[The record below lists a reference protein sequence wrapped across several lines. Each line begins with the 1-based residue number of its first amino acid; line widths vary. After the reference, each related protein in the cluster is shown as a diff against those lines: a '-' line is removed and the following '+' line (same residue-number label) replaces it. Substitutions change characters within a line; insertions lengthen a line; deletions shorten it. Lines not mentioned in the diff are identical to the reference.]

1 MNETVAQVI
10 DVIVE
15 NRRRFEE
22 FCYSLSDEQLGRS
35 VPDSSWI
42 VKDFASHLATLDIT
56 FANYVESVETGGK
69 IDLSRDTS
77 GGSFDLDQWN
87 DAQVEQRR
95 SWSIE
100 DIFVEAATNRA
111 RLIKTMEG
119 LTEEQIARPMHFT
132 DPKRGEA
139 DFPLKAFL
147 IGWAQHDPIHVADM
161 MKALPE
167 LSGDEALASWLANP
181 FVRGYQTSMAG
192 SAPV

>member
-10 DVIVE
+10 EVIIE
-15 NRRRFEE
+15 NRRHFEE

-35 VPDSSWI
+35 VPGSAWI
-42 VKDFASHLATLDIT
+42 VKDFASHLATLDVT
-56 FANYVESVETGGK
+56 FENYVESVESGGK

-87 DAQVEQRR
+87 NEQVEQRR
-95 SWSIE
+95 SWSIQK
-100 DIFVEAATNRA
+100 IFAEAATNRA
-111 RLIKTMEG
+111 RLIETMER

-147 IGWAQHDPIHVADM
+147 IGWAQHDPIHVA
-161 MKALPE
+161 
-167 LSGDEALASWLANP
+167 
-181 FVRGYQTSMAG
+181 
-192 SAPV
+192 